1 MGAPWLES
9 SSRER
14 TYLGESCQIGRGSN
28 NTLTLPS
35 EKVSRRHAMIHAQ
48 GDNEFWLID
57 LGSANGTYLNG
68 RRVSQPT
75 RLADSDV
82 ITIGDH
88 RFQFFHP
95 EQSRP
100 AETETAN
107 KTIQEIRNL
116 NLWLLLADVEAG
128 TQMTKEAPADEAPRV
143 MGRWL
148 AGCKQIID
156 EHGGTINKY
165 LGDGF
170 FAYWLDAEGTA
181 PAVARAL
188 VGLKNAQE
196 KAGPP
201 FRTVLHFGKVF
212 VGGAASMGEES
223 LMGNEVNFVFRVEK
237 VAAGLG
243 IRRLLTE
250 AATNQIGPSLPTQAS
265 GRHPVP
271 SFDGEFSFFTF

>member
-1 MGAPWLES
+1 
-9 SSRER
+9 
-14 TYLGESCQIGRGSN
+14 
-28 NTLTLPS
+28 
-35 EKVSRRHAMIHAQ
+35 MIHAQ

-75 RLADSDV
+75 RLTDSDV
-82 ITIGDH
+82 ITIGDQ

-107 KTIQEIRNL
+107 KTIQEIRSL
-116 NLWLLLADVEAG
+116 DLWLLLADVEAA
-128 TQMTKEAPADEAPRV
+128 TQITKDSPADQAPRV
-143 MGRWL
+143 MGQWL
-148 AGCKQIID
+148 AACKEVVD

-170 FAYWLDAEGTA
+170 LAYWLDEGKDTA
-181 PAVARAL
+181 AAVARTL
-188 VGLKNAQE
+188 VSLKNAQE
-196 KAGPP
+196 KAGPR

-237 VAAGLG
+237 LAAGLG
-243 IRRLLTE
+243 IHRLLTE
-250 AATNQIGPSLPTQAS
+250 PAAIQIEHCVKTQEA
-265 GRHPVP
+265 GRHPVA